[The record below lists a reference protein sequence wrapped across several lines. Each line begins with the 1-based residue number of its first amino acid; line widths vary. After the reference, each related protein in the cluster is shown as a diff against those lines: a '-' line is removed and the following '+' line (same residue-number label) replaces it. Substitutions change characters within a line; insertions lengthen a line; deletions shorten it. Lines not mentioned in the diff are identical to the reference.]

1 MQKLGP
7 GEASVLRMILKSTSD
22 LLFSTILTFLSSRL
36 EWRGLKHQHL
46 TILDHLVCGVQTER
60 GGACLPLLTS
70 LDFVTWIRLCSC
82 LYSPHFLTQNYLS
95 SSYHR
100 CMTYLL
106 EQIME
111 PIYKCLARSL
121 HRKTKKALS
130 LLNADVSQHST
141 RAFREC
147 DGNCIY
153 RKVHLVY

>member
-1 MQKLGP
+1 
-7 GEASVLRMILKSTSD
+7 
-22 LLFSTILTFLSSRL
+22 
-36 EWRGLKHQHL
+36 
-46 TILDHLVCGVQTER
+46 
-60 GGACLPLLTS
+60 
-70 LDFVTWIRLCSC
+70 
-82 LYSPHFLTQNYLS
+82 
-95 SSYHR
+95 
-100 CMTYLL
+100 MTYLL